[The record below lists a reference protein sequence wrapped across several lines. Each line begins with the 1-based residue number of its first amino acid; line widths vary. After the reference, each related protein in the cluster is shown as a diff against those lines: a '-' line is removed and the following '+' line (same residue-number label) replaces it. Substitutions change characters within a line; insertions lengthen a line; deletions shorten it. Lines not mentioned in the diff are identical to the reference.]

1 LGLLEQGAGYCR
13 EIKHNVE
20 LEVIKVK
27 LACDDHGAGLPVVL
41 IHGFP
46 LCRRMWE
53 SQVKALVEA
62 GFRVICP
69 DLPGFGDTPP
79 LTGPVSMDT
88 YADAV
93 IALLNQLGIDRAVV
107 GGMSMGGYVLLNL
120 AERYPQRLVAAL
132 YLVTRAAADDAAGK
146 VRRQELADQVRSGNL
161 TVVPE
166 VFESLLFAPGTPKL
180 RPELVTMVR
189 GWMNAASPEG
199 VAGGLLAMRSRRDY
213 LALLPTLHVPALVVG
228 AAMDVAIPPAHAEVL
243 AAGLPDAE
251 LHIIPAAGHMT
262 NLEQPVAFNKVLM
275 DFLKGKSLI

>member
-1 LGLLEQGAGYCR
+1 M
-13 EIKHNVE
+13 
-20 LEVIKVK
+20 K
-27 LACDDHGAGLPVVL
+27 LVYGDHGAGLPVML

-53 SQVKALVEA
+53 PQVEALVKAGL
-62 GFRVICP
+62 RVICP
-69 DLPGFGDTPP
+69 DLPGFGETPP
-79 LTGPVSMDT
+79 LHGTVSMDD

-93 IALLNQLGIDRAVV
+93 VALLDQLGIDRGVI

-132 YLVTRAAADDAAGK
+132 YLVTRAAADDLAGK

-166 VFESLLFAPGTPKL
+166 VFESLLFAPPTPRQ
-180 RPELVTMVR
+180 RPELVARVR

-199 VAGGLLAMRSRRDY
+199 VAAGLLAMRNRRDY
-213 LALLPTLHVPALVVG
+213 LELLPELHVPALVVG
-228 AAMDVAIPPAHAEVL
+228 AALDLAIPPAHSEAL
-243 AAGLPDAE
+243 AAGLPNAE
-251 LHIIPAAGHMT
+251 LHIIADAGHLA
-262 NLEQPVAFNKVLM
+262 NLEQPTAFNRVLM